1 MTAWGVT
8 PTLVGRHVT
17 LRPLVRDDR
26 QHLLEAFAQGLEGVF
41 ATFVPS
47 QTTIDDW
54 YDRLQREAAAGRVM
68 AFTVL
73 DAEGRVAGT
82 TRFLRMNP
90 THRRVEIG
98 GTVYARR
105 VQRTGLNTE
114 AKRLLL
120 SHAFEVMGALCVQ
133 LRTDFLNRRSRFAI
147 ERLGARLDGILRGH
161 MLMDGHRRDT
171 VVYSILDT
179 EWPGV
184 RRNLDAILAEGRI
197 LREGAGQ

>member
-1 MTAWGVT
+1 MTLWGAA

-17 LRPLVRDDR
+17 LRPLARDDR
-26 QHLLEAFAQGLEGVF
+26 NDLVEAFAEGLEGVF

-47 QTTIDDW
+47 EATIDDW
-54 YDRLQREAAAGRVM
+54 YDRLEREAAAARAM
-68 AFTVL
+68 PFAVL
-73 DAEGRVAGT
+73 DTDGRVAGT
-82 TRFLRMNP
+82 TRFLRMNAA
-90 THRRVEIG
+90 HRRLEIG

-120 SHAFEVMGALCVQ
+120 AHAFEAMGAVCVQ
-133 LRTDFLNRRSRFAI
+133 LRTDFLNRRSRAAI

-161 MLMDGHRRDT
+161 MLMEGHRRDT

-184 RRNLDAILAEGRI
+184 RRNLDAMLG
-197 LREGAGQ
+197 EGAGR